1 MSRDGK
7 NTAAHAVMDYLWR
20 VGHALSVLANVV
32 FFNGQPTESL
42 SARCHREGRDTL
54 EEAIDDLFWFDPN
67 HCYNSHINERVW
79 AREIL
84 K

>member
-1 MSRDGK
+1 VK
-7 NTAAHAVMDYLWR
+7 DYLCR

-32 FFNGQPTESL
+32 FLNGKPNESV
-42 SARCHREGRDTL
+42 SARCYREGWEKA
-54 EEAIDDLFWFDPN
+54 EEALDDLFWFDKN